1 MLRALAAGVAATVAL
16 FLIGCGG
23 DGAAAVK
30 VTLEEW
36 SVAVEPVQVRPG
48 GLRLAVRNGGQREHE
63 LLVIKS
69 DLPPGELPLSSSGR
83 VDEDKVNITAR
94 LPALAAGG
102 EAELTFVASP
112 GKYLLICNRVE
123 PAAAGPAAG
132 HYRNGMVTPLLV
144 LEER

>member
-1 MLRALAAGVAATVAL
+1 MLRVLVASSAAAMAL
-16 FLIGCGG
+16 FLIACGG

-30 VTLEEW
+30 VTLQEW
-36 SVAVEPVQVRPG
+36 SIAAEPVQVRPG
-48 GLRLAVRNGGQREHE
+48 GLRLSVRNGGQHEHE

-112 GKYLLICNRVE
+112 GKYLLICNRGE
-123 PAAAGPAAG
+123 PAAAEPAAG
-132 HYRNGMVTPLLV
+132 HYRNGMVTPLLA
-144 LEER
+144 LEDR